1 MRDAALARPHQG
13 CSVASLVWSSGG
25 ALYVTVVVKATVA
38 LRDGGPAR
46 LVTPAPIVAAD
57 RWSGRESSSSLLAA
71 CELFPYRPRVDVT
84 YVGQVQLPAG
94 GVASVRLAA
103 SGEGGWF
110 DKTLEVR
117 PPPAR
122 GRTRSP
128 ATRVAMAWEGTWAD
142 ADNALGV
149 APDGSAGAAWILDP
163 ARPGSSAGLGPMPP
177 GAPRRAGS
185 FGGADPRLLDEDAP
199 RFPEGFDWEHFHVA
213 PADQQ
218 LPWIVGTE
226 TLELDGLIEG
236 VPHLSTRLPGLAAA
250 AWAFAPWEIGEGQ
263 PVDLVPDGI
272 VIEGDRALAHV
283 LWRGTYPLLGSD
295 WSLSQLQI
303 LASVT
308 AAESS
313 PEPVVVPPPAR
324 TLTGLGPPP
333 GLGPAPLGAPQQG
346 GFDAASIPSLFD
358 SVDEEEGTRPLTR
371 KQLLAAMA
379 AAGRALPFG
388 APRAR
393 TELGKTA
400 ELELPPPSAPPPPEA
415 RSEETRRLP
424 LDRVFTADADG
435 HTVSGDDDDRSAAS
449 SEALPPWLRASSAD
463 EASVDAD
470 TGEQPAHRQ
479 AGGLVDEDTHVT
491 DDDPGR
497 R

>member
-13 CSVASLVWSSGG
+13 CDVASLVWGSGG
-25 ALYVTVVVKATVA
+25 ALYVTVVVKATVS

-46 LVTPAPIVAAD
+46 LVTPAPIEVAD
-57 RWSGRESSSSLLAA
+57 RWSARENASGLLAA

-84 YVGQVQLPAG
+84 YVGHVQLPAG

-128 ATRVAMAWEGTWAD
+128 ATRVAMAWEPG
-142 ADNALGV
+142 G
-149 APDGSAGAAWILDP
+149 P
-163 ARPGSSAGLGPMPP
+163 ASLGPMPP
-177 GAPRRAGS
+177 GAPHRAALL
-185 FGGADPRLLDEDAP
+185 GAVDPRLLDDDAP

-218 LPWIVGTE
+218 LPWMVGTE

-236 VPHLSTRLPGLAAA
+236 VPNVSTRLPGLAAA

-272 VIEGDRALAHV
+272 AIDGDRALAHV

-308 AAESS
+308 AAEAS

-324 TLTGLGPPP
+324 TLTGLGPPA

-346 GFDAASIPSLFD
+346 AFDPASIPSLFD
-358 SVDEEEGTRPLTR
+358 SVDEDEGTRPLTR

-379 AAGRALPFG
+379 SAGRALPFG
-388 APRAR
+388 APRSR

-400 ELELPPPSAPPPPEA
+400 ELELPPPSGPPAPPA

-424 LDRVFTADADG
+424 LERVFTAEADG
-435 HTVSGDDDDRSAAS
+435 HTVSGDDDDLSGAS
-449 SEALPPWLRASSAD
+449 SDALPPWLRPSVAD
-463 EASVDAD
+463 EPSIDAD
-470 TGEQPAHRQ
+470 TGEQPAHQ
-479 AGGLVDEDTHVT
+479 QATHQEAGGLVDEDTHVT
-491 DDDPGR
+491 QEDPGR